1 MEPKPAPI
9 ADLPTAEP
17 GFGSGSGSIPP
28 RSEARRAVG
37 TLVIATAVA
46 MSAGLALK
54 MPTQLTA
61 NDISRYCTVWSL
73 LERGTYAIDDCPWQ
87 KETQD
92 KVRKADPSGRVDPAT
107 GQVAEHFYSSKPP
120 LLSTLIAGLIY
131 PARKLTGV
139 PLDAV
144 VEQPRA
150 PRNVQQDDPEHPGKS
165 KFVEET
171 PPPVAWPAYILY
183 FKPVVLLLNIVPFGL
198 FLVYYARLL
207 DRYAPNDWAWIASLV
222 AGSFGTFLFVFNS
235 TLNNHTLAAYSA
247 FFAIYALAGILD
259 APDGATRPGR
269 FLVAGACGAFAACQ
283 ETPAALFGL
292 ILAGLVFARSP
303 RLGLA
308 AFAPAALVPLVAF
321 FATQYLAFGQFRLV
335 YEEFGTKSYT
345 YEGSYWNT
353 PLEFDWF
360 NKYPEPTW
368 VYLFHMTLGHHGV
381 FSLTP
386 VFLFALGASVRNTF
400 GRGRPLRAISAMTL
414 VLTVA
419 LIAFYTWNPK
429 ARNYGGTT
437 VGLRWLF
444 WLIPFWLVVL
454 PTGLAGGQRRG
465 ALRVLAVLAILLSAL
480 SVGYALRN
488 PWNNPWTNDLLEHLN
503 LYPLVR

>member
-1 MEPKPAPI
+1 M
-9 ADLPTAEP
+9 DPTP
-17 GFGSGSGSIPP
+17 IPP
-28 RSEARRAVG
+28 VPVGKPPVDDFDRTPPRTEARRAVA
-37 TLVIATAVA
+37 TLVITVAVA
-46 MSAGLALK
+46 LSGGLALK

-73 LERGTYAIDDCPWQ
+73 LERGTYAIDECPWQ

-92 KVRKADPSGRVDPAT
+92 KVRKPDPFGRIDPKT
-107 GQVAEHFYSSKPP
+107 GTVPEHFYSSKPP
-120 LLSTLIAGLIY
+120 LLATLIAGVIY
-131 PARKLTGV
+131 PFRAVIGV
-139 PLDAV
+139 PLDTV
-144 VEQPRA
+144 IQQPRVE
-150 PRNVQQDDPEHPGKS
+150 RNVQKDDPEHPGTPI
-165 KFVEET
+165 FVKET
-171 PPPVAWPAYILY
+171 PPPVEWPVYILY
-183 FKPVVLLLNIVPFGL
+183 LKPVTILLNIVPFL
-198 FLVYYARLL
+198 AFLILYARML
-207 DRYAPNDWAWIASLV
+207 DRYAANDWAWMASLI
-222 AGSFGTFLFVFNS
+222 AASFGTLLFVFNS

-259 APDGATRPGR
+259 APDGRERAGR
-269 FLVAGACGAFAACQ
+269 FVAAGFFGAFTACQ
-283 ETPAALFGL
+283 ETPAAIFGL
-292 ILAGLVFARSP
+292 ILAGLVFVRSP
-303 RLGLA
+303 RLGLV
-308 AFAPAALVPLVAF
+308 AFIPAALIPLIAF
-321 FATQYLAFGQFRLV
+321 FGTQYLAFGQFKLV

-360 NKYPEPTW
+360 NKYPESTW

-386 VFLFALGASVRNTF
+386 VFVFSVWACVVNSF

-419 LIAFYTWNPK
+419 LIAFYAWNPK

-437 VGLRWLF
+437 NGLRWLF

-454 PTGLAGGQRRG
+454 PTGLAGGQKRG
-465 ALRVLAVLAILLSAL
+465 LVRALTVVALLFSGL
-480 SVGYALRN
+480 TVGYALRN
-488 PWNNPWTNDLLEHLN
+488 PWSSPWTNDLLEHLN